1 MLRIKTNPKKSPAK
15 DVTFENISALTQTG
29 IDMLIAVNMTP
40 NTLVTG
46 PEVGIDSKILV
57 TKATPHFFFNP
68 KCLQN
73 NTKDSTIV
81 INYTNIHGEE
91 TEITMLDE
99 DGSIWQA
106 IDHLHNGIKRAN
118 KKRI

>member
-1 MLRIKTNPKKSPAK
+1 
-15 DVTFENISALTQTG
+15 
-29 IDMLIAVNMTP
+29 MLIAVNMTSK
-40 NTLVTG
+40 TVVTG
-46 PEVGIDSKILV
+46 PEVGLDRKILV

-81 INYTNIHGEE
+81 ISYTNIHSEE

-99 DGSIWQA
+99 DGAIWQA
-106 IDHLHNGIKRAN
+106 IDHLHNGINRAN
-118 KKRI
+118 KKRV